1 MNQQAIDHFY
11 QHYIRLSDEELE
23 ALDARKTTLLE
34 EAQIALASVL
44 AERGVSVDEI
54 RRVNAAEDEERAK
67 AARDSVRRRETRD
80 AKLTKWFFI
89 ISVPVIVL
97 SVLLQPEKAWQTLVS
112 STVQALGI
120 FVFVWIALLVK
131 RKLSSVSSGSNADDD

>member
-1 MNQQAIDHFY
+1 MNQQAIDHFC

-67 AARDSVRRRETRD
+67 AARDAVRRRGIRD

-97 SVLLQPEKAWQTLVS
+97 SILLQPEKAWQTLVS

-120 FVFVWIALLVK
+120 FVIVWIALLVK